1 MDMAL
6 ATAEGLA
13 KQPSVSTAAT
23 PSRTRATR
31 PEQESA
37 QNACGTKMKRVVLC
51 GVAATGILTGFY
63 LGSSA
68 IMSVRSFVRANA
80 VQRAPQAAHLAEM
93 DSQMESLRREL
104 RIRDE
109 RLLTLLGSKLVAL
122 GRPVA
127 APARA
132 ARTET
137 GCSNDTA
144 TPSADSAAP
153 AQGIEPLV
161 RPQGG
166 SGATA
171 RHYACLSRAFAGM
184 CSFVAGRQR
193 QASGSA
199 EAYQHC
205 FNAPLDTWR
214 RSLNSPA
221 RQTTPHQRFIKRVAA
236 MRAQNQGHVKVA
248 IGEGG
253 RGRDE
258 KFPDWLSSDRN
269 EMDAFSL
276 PHWALLAKVSGGV
289 TALFAEHVLEH
300 FTPVEVYFAASMAFL
315 TLKPGGRFRVA
326 VPDAY
331 NPDPNYIRYIR
342 IGGVPGGMGASHQVL
357 WTKDTLPEIF
367 ESAGFEIVLHE
378 FFDLQGTFHNHE
390 DDSVEQIDKWGFV
403 QRSARGMQEL
413 KRLNLMKVGNAN
425 WTSLYF
431 DAVKPASCSAVLD

>member
-1 MDMAL
+1 M
-6 ATAEGLA
+6 
-13 KQPSVSTAAT
+13 Q
-23 PSRTRATR
+23 R
-31 PEQESA
+31 PARIMIRLPLQEELEPPDQS
-37 QNACGTKMKRVVLC
+37 QSKKECGTKIKRVVLC

-63 LGSSA
+63 LGSSSA
-68 IMSVRSFVRANA
+68 ITSVRPFVRANA
-80 VQRAPQAAHLAEM
+80 AQLGQPAPQAALLAEM
-93 DSQMESLRREL
+93 DSQMDSLRLEL

-109 RLLTLLGSKLVAL
+109 RLLTQLGSMLEAL
-122 GRPVA
+122 GSQVA

-132 ARTET
+132 AKTAA
-137 GCSNDTA
+137 GGSNDTA

-161 RPQGG
+161 QPQGG
-166 SGATA
+166 IMEAGAAA

-193 QASGSA
+193 QASGGA
-199 EAYQHC
+199 ESYQRC
-205 FNAPLDTWR
+205 FDAPLDTWR
-214 RSLNSPA
+214 RSLHSPTL
-221 RQTTPHQRFIKRVAA
+221 QTNPHQRFIKRVAA
-236 MRAQNQGHVKVA
+236 MRARDRHVKVA

-258 KFPDWLSSDRN
+258 QFPDWLSSDRH

-315 TLKPGGRFRVA
+315 TLKPGGRLRVA

-357 WTKDTLPEIF
+357 WTKDTLPQIF
-367 ESAGFEIVLHE
+367 EFVGFEIVLHE

-413 KRLNLMKVGNAN
+413 KRLKLMKVGNAN

-431 DAVKPASCSAVLD
+431 DAVKPASCSAVPD